1 MAAMIT
7 AIQLTPIGIV
17 SLQTLTVRLVDQP
30 QQMPNRKNIKK
41 KLAKRSPVL
50 GEFISRL

>member
-1 MAAMIT
+1 MIT

-17 SLQTLTVRLVDQP
+17 SFQTLTVRLVDQP
-30 QQMPNRKNIKK
+30 QQMSNRKNIEK